1 VPTLLGGADTTL
13 FSMTI
18 GSMFASSAGRW
29 PLGAAFGLIM
39 LLAGLAAA
47 GLIMGIVLRHRSLSA

>member
-1 VPTLLGGADTTL
+1 VPTLLGGAGTTL

-39 LLAGLAAA
+39 LGSGLGVV
-47 GLIMGIVLRHRSLSA
+47 GLIMRMARRHEIAPG